1 MNCEEFREQIG
12 AEPTLSN
19 ADIEAHVASCPAC
32 AKYRNDLLQ
41 MEQLIHRA
49 LSIDVKAPAK
59 PAIRRQPMRMF
70 TRWASAA
77 IVLIGILTASALWLS
92 SPRDSLAKD
101 LVAHTK
107 DGHGPMV
114 RTAQDVDRLEV
125 AHTLAK
131 AGIGLRPD
139 DLTVSYVQLCEFR
152 GHGVPHLVIQTPDGP
167 VTVLVLADEKSVQHA
182 EHFNEGGYE
191 GVILPAPRGSIAA
204 LSNRPDAESVG
215 KKVLAALNYESK
227 YERPAAVV
235 AP

>member
-1 MNCEEFREQIG
+1 MNCEEFRQQIG

-19 ADIEAHVASCPAC
+19 AEIEAHAASCPAC

-41 MEQLIHRA
+41 MDQLIHRA
-49 LSIDVKAPAK
+49 LSIEVKAPTK
-59 PAIRRQPMRMF
+59 SVVRRQPM
-70 TRWASAA
+70 RWASAA
-77 IVLIGILTASALWLS
+77 IVLIGILTASVLWLS
-92 SPRDSLAKD
+92 SPRDSLARD

-114 RTAQDVDRLEV
+114 RTSQDVDRIAV
-125 AHTLAK
+125 AHTLAR

-139 DLTVSYVQLCEFR
+139 DLAVSYVQLCEFR
-152 GHGVPHLVIQTPDGP
+152 GHGVPHLVIQTPEGP
-167 VTVLVLADEKSVQHA
+167 VTVLVLADEKTVQHA

-191 GVILPAPRGSIAA
+191 GVILPAPRGSIAS
-204 LSNRPDAESVG
+204 LSNRPDAEAVG

-227 YERPAAVV
+227 FERPSAVE